1 MMLLI
6 EEQEQ
11 ISGEVNEMF
20 KKLDAEVLLSLYLSL
35 SPQYKPNVVYE

>member
-6 EEQEQ
+6 EEKEQ

-20 KKLDAEVLLSLYLSL
+20 KKLDAEVLLSL
-35 SPQYKPNVVYE
+35 SPQCKSNVVYE